1 MLSWKSI
8 ILIFSLSLS
17 FRTLDPDNYTDEAT
31 FLDHLQRNPR
41 LQPYEFWPL
50 MAGLTVIVQ
59 HVCSVIIFVCCF
71 VAIFQERICP
81 KVIVI
86 MASVATVTG
95 WVLWNIWIPGIEGD
109 RLDGQDGHDADR
121 EDELSSSS
129 ASSASTPGFKKGRGP
144 VFGETTS
151 VQLSRNSLAAENTI
165 GNDGS
170 EDSATSTKLNGQ
182 PAASHSEIGPSQYA
196 ISDGSNISL
205 QNRRRMATIK
215 SALLIYCAVLG
226 LSPILKSLT
235 RSTSSDSIW
244 AMSSWLII
252 INIFF
257 FHYDASPTS
266 KSALPASHSQ
276 SSGNLDLQITASLST
291 NAALM
296 ASTLLASRLPSTTH
310 VFSLTLFS
318 IEMFALFPIFRRLLL
333 LKSWRG
339 HVVLTILLVLG
350 AGGGL
355 NMAIIGPGAG
365 WKAAV
370 IGMVLGSIIIGLA
383 MGLCSWWLIGLQK
396 YKNEIHGPWDPARPI
411 IRVRL
416 D

>member
-1 MLSWKSI
+1 M
-8 ILIFSLSLS
+8 
-17 FRTLDPDNYTDEAT
+17 
-31 FLDHLQRNPR
+31 
-41 LQPYEFWPL
+41 
-50 MAGLTVIVQ
+50 
-59 HVCSVIIFVCCF
+59 
-71 VAIFQERICP
+71 AIFQERICP
-81 KVIVI
+81 KVIAI
-86 MASVATVTG
+86 MASIATITG
-95 WVLWNIWIPGIEGD
+95 WVLWSIWIPDTEGD
-109 RLDGQDGHDADR
+109 CSDGQDGHDADR

-129 ASSASTPGFKKGRGP
+129 ASSASTLGLRKSKRPALGAIA
-144 VFGETTS
+144 
-151 VQLSRNSLAAENTI
+151 SRQASRDFLATENTMAN
-165 GNDGS
+165 GGDEGP
-170 EDSATSTKLNGQ
+170 ATSARSNHQSG
-182 PAASHSEIGPSQYA
+182 ASRSEMNISQYPT
-196 ISDGSNISL
+196 SGGLNISL
-205 QNRRRMATIK
+205 QNRRRLATIK

-244 AMSSWLII
+244 AMSCWLIV

-257 FHYDASPTS
+257 FHYDASSTS
-266 KSALPASHSQ
+266 KIASPASHSQ
-276 SSGNLDLQITASLST
+276 TRGNLDLRITASLST

-318 IEMFALFPIFRRLLL
+318 IEIFALFPIFRRLLRL
-333 LKSWRG
+333 RSWRG
-339 HVVLTILLVLG
+339 HVVLTGLLVLG

-355 NMAIIGPGAG
+355 NMVIIGPGAG
-365 WKAAV
+365 WKAAI
-370 IGMVLGSIIIGLA
+370 IGMVLGSVIIGLA